1 MPIKTRCDQCRLALT
16 GKKAGNKH
24 AQETG
29 HVWKP
34 GYYCT
39 VCGAT
44 WSKRSESKG
53 HIARYHPNQG
63 APLTSLPVVTETS
76 HVTSPSSARAQ
87 TQTSSPLRSSS
98 TRPFGTVEVACY
110 KCGER
115 FGDTYALQT
124 HRQIG
129 CAGVPL
135 ARDAHQDETA
145 HDDHQPDKM
154 CQICGTAFPDKNA
167 LDEHLSGNFTCK
179 KCAVHHAS
187 EEELQEHYQH
197 ESKLHPHC
205 KTCELAFENMA
216 TWAQHKARCPPAQP
230 AAKEP
235 SVSECEDTT
244 RAVSPIYQGDIPSL
258 RTSFPRMCS
267 GRLEAPKW
275 S

>member
-24 AQETG
+24 AQDTG

-53 HIARYHPNQG
+53 HIARYHPDQG

-87 TQTSSPLRSSS
+87 TQTSSPLQSFSAG
-98 TRPFGTVEVACY
+98 TRPFGTVQVACY

-115 FGDTYALQT
+115 FGDAYALQT
-124 HRQIG
+124 HRQMG
-129 CAGVPL
+129 CAGVRL
-135 ARDAHQDETA
+135 ARESDAHQDEAA
-145 HDDHQPDKM
+145 HDDHHPDIAQEM
-154 CQICGTAFPDKNA
+154 CQICDTAFSDKNA
-167 LDEHLSGNFTCK
+167 LDEHLSGTFTCK
-179 KCAVHHAS
+179 KCAVHHAC
-187 EEELQEHYQH
+187 EKELQEHYQR
-197 ESKLHPHC
+197 ELKLHPHC
-205 KTCELAFENMA
+205 KTCGLAFENMA

-230 AAKEP
+230 ARR
-235 SVSECEDTT
+235 S
-244 RAVSPIYQGDIPSL
+244 IL
-258 RTSFPRMCS
+258 RRNARTQLGRMCP
-267 GRLEAPKW
+267 GRLDALQW